1 MPIENNPEQI
11 ASTEAPYVVVE
22 VPPHLDKV
30 IFDEVWQAA
39 VKGDNLLVEHLL
51 GNRELQSRMF
61 GLHVFGCL
69 GFAVAAKFFACEACR
84 QDGAFCLSLSC
95 GWAAMFAIMVPAGF
109 FVRDG
114 FRYKLAVPRELT
126 FDVVGGALSQLHE
139 TEDSKGI
146 AHPEQYLYTMSRDV
160 AQVLCEDLRKPR
172 SDGRRCCCSVDD
184 GAGARGR
191 MVVFS
196 AKEPSR

>member
-51 GNRELQSRMF
+51 GNRKLQSRMF
-61 GLHVFGCL
+61 PLHVFGCL
-69 GFAVAAKFFACEACR
+69 GFAVAAKFFLCEACR
-84 QDGAFCLSLSC
+84 QDGAFCLSLSS
-95 GWAAMFAIMVPAGF
+95 GWTAMFALMVPAGF

-126 FDVVGGALSQLHE
+126 LHYPSFTKQKIAKASSILSSTCTQCPG
-139 TEDSKGI
+139 T
-146 AHPEQYLYTMSRDV
+146 
-160 AQVLCEDLRKPR
+160 LREYYVRIYAKPR
-172 SDGRRCCCSVDD
+172 SDGRRCCCLVDD
-184 GAGARGR
+184 GAAAELG
-191 MVVFS
+191 
-196 AKEPSR
+196 

>member
-22 VPPHLDKV
+22 VPYDKV
-30 IFDEVWQAA
+30 IIDEWWQAA

-51 GNRELQSRMF
+51 GNRKLQGRMF
-61 GLHVFGCL
+61 PLHVLGCL
-69 GFAVAAKFFACEACR
+69 GFAVAGKFFLCEACR
-84 QDGAFCLSLSC
+84 QDGAFCFPLSW
-95 GWAAMFAIMVPAGF
+95 GWRAMFALMVPAGF

-126 FDVVGGALSQLHE
+126 FDVVGGALSKLHE

-146 AHPEQYLYTMSRDV
+146 EHPEQYLYTMSRDV
-160 AQVLCEDLRKPR
+160 ARVLCEDLRKPR
-172 SDGRRCCCSVDD
+172 SDGRRCCCLVEN
-184 GAGARGR
+184 GAGAELG
-191 MVVFS
+191 
-196 AKEPSR
+196 

>member
-11 ASTEAPYVVVE
+11 APTEARHAVIE
-22 VPPHLDKV
+22 IQPHLDKV

-51 GNRELQSRMF
+51 GNRKLQSRMF
-61 GLHVFGCL
+61 PLHVFGCL
-69 GFAVAAKFFACEACR
+69 GFAVAAKFFLCEACR

-126 FDVVGGALSQLHE
+126 FDVVGSALSKLHE
-139 TEDSKGI
+139 TEDSEGI
-146 AHPEQYLYTMSRDV
+146 EHPEQYLYTMSRDV
-160 AQVLCEDLRKPR
+160 ARVLCEDLRKPR
-172 SDGRRCCCSVDD
+172 SDGRRCCCLVEN
-184 GAGARGR
+184 GA
-191 MVVFS
+191 S
-196 AKEPSR
+196 AELG